1 MVAVPGGLLG
11 HGMAC
16 GLAREHTGV
25 LVSVCEDILVQ
36 GSVFVDSYIRAVN
49 GWCLGTGLDLDL
61 LSSLTSF
68 FLLLCLSVMCFWL
81 FPGFFFL

>member
-25 LVSVCEDILVQ
+25 LVSVCEDILAQ
-36 GSVFVDSYIRAVN
+36 GVCVRR
-49 GWCLGTGLDLDL
+49 L
-61 LSSLTSF
+61 LHK
-68 FLLLCLSVMCFWL
+68 
-81 FPGFFFL
+81 GG